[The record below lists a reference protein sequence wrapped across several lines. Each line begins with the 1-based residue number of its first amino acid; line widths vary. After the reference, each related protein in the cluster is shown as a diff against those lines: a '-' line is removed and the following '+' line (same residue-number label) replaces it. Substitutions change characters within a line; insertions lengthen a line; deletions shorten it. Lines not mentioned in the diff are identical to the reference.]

1 MYTTI
6 NYTSPRKN
14 YRHKT
19 NYINYNNKLKILDDT
34 TIDGKIKLEI
44 SYSKNKGIYHK
55 QLNIN
60 KENLSGIIDKFKNR
74 NFIIEDPSKIDL
86 CPISNIENK
95 VGNYRHHEYG
105 QNLSDNFKRQAYNN
119 SFKQKYM

>member
-44 SYSKNKGIYHK
+44 SYSKNKGIYH
-55 QLNIN
+55 
-60 KENLSGIIDKFKNR
+60 
-74 NFIIEDPSKIDL
+74 P
-86 CPISNIENK
+86 
-95 VGNYRHHEYG
+95 
-105 QNLSDNFKRQAYNN
+105 
-119 SFKQKYM
+119 